1 MKLTMKGLE
10 TVTLLA
16 VKGPAI
22 HMRGGMLSHKT
33 DRRVSALALGNL
45 IHLPVEIQFQPIA
58 RSTEDNRCYPV
69 YSNVT
74 LSNFKNYLQSRFK
87 EMQISL

>member
-1 MKLTMKGLE
+1 MKGLE
-10 TVTLLA
+10 KVTQLV
-16 VKGPAI
+16 VKGLAI
-22 HMRGGMLSHKT
+22 HMRDGMRSHKT
-33 DRRVSALALGNL
+33 DRRVFALALWNL

-74 LSNFKNYLQSRFK
+74 ELNL
-87 EMQISL
+87 